1 MNIQL
6 LDKKIA
12 IFESTLSLVY
22 KHGFHGTPMSQIAA
36 EANVATGTIY
46 HYFSS
51 KEELIIELFIY
62 CREKTNEYIFF
73 KDEESGYKER
83 FAYIWNRLIDYYIN
97 NKEIFWFVEQFYS
110 SPFYQLICNK
120 KSPSYYGVDKMKL
133 FFEEGIK
140 SKTIRKINFYTLVSI
155 YIGTATSH
163 VRLVTFGFNTSC
175 KNNREELLEI
185 IWNAVKNQ

>member
-12 IFESTLSLVY
+12 IFESTLSLIY
-22 KHGFHGTPMSQIAA
+22 KHGFHGTPMSLIAS

-62 CREKTNEYIFF
+62 CRKVTNEYVFF
-73 KDEESGYKER
+73 EDEKLGYKDR
-83 FAYIWNRLIDYYIN
+83 FKYIWNRLVDYYVKH
-97 NKEIFWFVEQFYS
+97 KEIFWFVEQFYA
-110 SPFYQLICNK
+110 SPYYQLISNK
-120 KSPSYYGVDKMKL
+120 KNPTYYGVDKMKL
-133 FFEEGIK
+133 FFAEGIETK
-140 SKTIRKINFYTLVSI
+140 MIREINFYTLVSI
-155 YIGTATSH
+155 YIGAATSH
-163 VRLVTFGFNTSC
+163 VRLVTFGFDTSRGD
-175 KNNREELLEI
+175 NRAELLEI